1 MGSSL
6 FGTLN
11 NSLQAIQA
19 FQEALSVSQNNV
31 SNSSTPG
38 YARQVVNLE
47 ALPFD
52 PGNGSSGGVKAGPTT
67 STNDEYVNQAV
78 RNQLS
83 QQGNYTAQSSALSSV
98 ESLFDVSGQTGI
110 VGALNNLF
118 QSFSAWSATPGSA
131 SAQQQVL
138 TSAQSLAQSFQSTA
152 ASLSQ
157 TTTQLNQN
165 ISSTVQQ
172 INQLATQIQSDNIA
186 IQKNPNPSGGV
197 DAGVSANLE
206 ASLESLSQLA
216 NITVNFAS
224 DGTATVLLGGQTPL
238 VVGAQENSI
247 QASFSTTTGSVN
259 PNAIPNA
266 VIQDSSGQDITANIS
281 GGSLGGLLTVRN
293 TVLPSLQ
300 GNGTQTGA
308 LNQLAQQVADRVNQV
323 LTSATTASGQ
333 AGVPLFSYNNTSPV
347 DTASTLAL
355 SSTITASSLASV
367 DPTQPAVG
375 NGAALTLSNLGT
387 STNPADQIGGQT
399 MLQFLS
405 NLAAQVGQQAS
416 NAQTGQ
422 TAATQAVTQA
432 QAVQTQI
439 SGVSLDAEAI
449 NVMELQQGYQA
460 AGKMVSVVDSLAQ
473 TLMSMVGTA

>member
-1 MGSSL
+1 
-6 FGTLN
+6 
-11 NSLQAIQA
+11 
-19 FQEALSVSQNNV
+19 
-31 SNSSTPG
+31 
-38 YARQVVNLE
+38 
-47 ALPFD
+47 
-52 PGNGSSGGVKAGPTT
+52 
-67 STNDEYVNQAV
+67 
-78 RNQLS
+78 
-83 QQGNYTAQSSALSSV
+83 
-98 ESLFDVSGQTGI
+98 
-110 VGALNNLF
+110 VGALNSLF

-172 INQLATQIQSDNIA
+172 INQLAAQIQSDNIA
-186 IQKNPNPSGGV
+186 IQKNPDPAGGV

-216 NITVNFAS
+216 NVTVNFAS

-238 VVGAQENSI
+238 VVGAQENSV
-247 QASFSTTTGSVN
+247 QANFSTTTGSVN
-259 PNAIPNA
+259 PNAVPNA
-266 VIQDSSGQDITANIS
+266 VIQDSNGQDITANIS
-281 GGSLGGLLTVRN
+281 GGSLGGLLAVRN

-308 LNQLAQQVADRVNQV
+308 LNELAQQVADRVNQV

-333 AGVPLFSYNNTSPV
+333 AGVPLFTYNNASPV
-347 DTASTLAL
+347 DVASTLAL

-367 DPTQPAVG
+367 DPTQPTVG
-375 NGAALTLSNLGT
+375 NGAALTLSNLGS

-405 NLAAQVGQQAS
+405 SVAAQVGQQAS

-422 TAATQAVTQA
+422 SASTQAVTQA